1 MGNLTAMK
9 SSAEKTAIR
18 AEKRRA
24 KAAAEMTRL
33 LQDIPRF
40 LSEHGPTEFVEI
52 ARALNATTGRLSMA
66 GKELADRG
74 IIHRYRICPGRD
86 SRRVW
91 SLQPQPEIETKPRAE
106 YLKSM
111 NNIEREDLEWME
123 RQRSNAAERMARSK
137 RMAHW

>member
-1 MGNLTAMK
+1 MK

-40 LSEHGPTEFVEI
+40 LSEHGPTEFAEI
-52 ARALNATTGRLSMA
+52 ARALEATAGRLSMA

-74 IIHRYRICPGRD
+74 IIHRYRVCPGRN
-86 SRRVW
+86 SRRIW
-91 SLQPQPEIETKPRAE
+91 ALHPPPEIEKKLWAE
-106 YLKSM
+106 YLKPKD
-111 NNIEREDLEWME
+111 NIDREDLEWME
-123 RQRSNAAERMARSK
+123 RQRSNAAERMARAK